1 MCFADGSD
9 GRSRRLAANDEAARE
24 ADSLPSEA
32 LEPTLTMTPRIRFFG
47 HVLTCAALGC
57 SAPSCSKKDA
67 HVDHGAAPPPIQS
80 STPGACANGGGTVK
94 DAASAGFFPRVAAG
108 YCLDP
113 NSDARA
119 FGENAPNSLDAVCTE
134 LFDGECEVYKGFGLR
149 RVVTLRYIDG
159 KGSPGAVNVNLSRF
173 ASAEG
178 AYGFF
183 TKRVVADADPA
194 EAAPAAL
201 DAGGAGALGSG
212 IAYVWR
218 ADMVAELSYTNELEP
233 PDQLKAS
240 AQQALPPIARAMG
253 AALPG
258 DAHLPKAVGV
268 LPSEQRLPMGIS
280 YAAKDMLGIAGTGP
294 GALGFYRAGGE
305 RYRVFALTRADE
317 DSAKDVLKTLRKVDG
332 AKGLKDTGVD
342 AISFS
347 TRDEESSPLVGWVV
361 GRKGSTVVGVGDEV
375 FVLRGKADS
384 QAARVPETKKL
395 ERVKAI
401 LADAK

>member
-1 MCFADGSD
+1 M
-9 GRSRRLAANDEAARE
+9 
-24 ADSLPSEA
+24 
-32 LEPTLTMTPRIRFFG
+32 TLRIRSLARAATLA
-47 HVLTCAALGC
+47 VLACHAVACQKERTADRG
-57 SAPSCSKKDA
+57 
-67 HVDHGAAPPPIQS
+67 APPPPIAS
-80 STPGACANGGGTVK
+80 SKPGACASGGGTVK
-94 DAASAGFFPRVAAG
+94 DSASAAFFPRVAAD
-108 YCLDP
+108 YCVDP
-113 NSDARA
+113 NSEARA
-119 FGENAPNSLDAVCTE
+119 FGESAPNSLDAVCTE
-134 LFDGECEVYKGFGLR
+134 LFDGECEVYKSFGLR

-194 EAAPAAL
+194 ETVPATL
-201 DAGGAGALGSG
+201 EAGGAGALGSG

-240 AQQALPPIARAMG
+240 AQRVLPPIAKAMG
-253 AALPG
+253 DALPG
-258 DAHLPKAVGV
+258 DAHLPRAVSL
-268 LPSEQRLPMGIS
+268 LPTANRLPMGVS
-280 YAAKDMLGIAGTGP
+280 YAAKDLLGIAGTGP
-294 GALGFYRAGGE
+294 GALGFYREGAE
-305 RYRVFALTRADE
+305 RYRVFSLTRVDE
-317 DSAKDVLKTLRKVDG
+317 DSAKDVLKTLRKMDG
-332 AKGLKDTGVD
+332 AKALKDTGVD

-347 TRDEESSPLVGWVV
+347 MRDDESSPLVGWVV
-361 GRKGSTVVGVGDEV
+361 GRKGSAVVGVGDEL

-384 QAARVPETKKL
+384 QAARIPEAKKL

>member
-1 MCFADGSD
+1 MTLS
-9 GRSRRLAANDEAARE
+9 SRFY
-24 ADSLPSEA
+24 SA
-32 LEPTLTMTPRIRFFG
+32 LL
-47 HVLTCAALGC
+47 CASIASGAIAC
-57 SAPSCSKKDA
+57 QKDRT
-67 HVDHGAAPPPIQS
+67 VDHGAPPPPIAS
-80 STPGACANGGGTVK
+80 SKPGACASGGGTVK
-94 DAASAGFFPRVAAG
+94 DSVSAAFFPRSAAD

-113 NSDARA
+113 NGEARA

-134 LFDGECEVYKGFGLR
+134 LFDGECEVYKSFGLR

-173 ASAEG
+173 ASIEG

-194 EAAPAAL
+194 ETAPAAL

-233 PDQLKAS
+233 PDQLRAS
-240 AQQALPPIARAMG
+240 ATRVLPPIAKAMG
-253 AALPG
+253 ESLPG
-258 DAHLPKAVGV
+258 DKQLPKAVSV
-268 LPSEQRLPMGIS
+268 LPSEHRLPMGLS
-280 YAAKDMLGIAGTGP
+280 YAAKDVLGIGGTGP
-294 GALGFYRAGGE
+294 GAVGFYRDGSE

-317 DSAKDVLKTLRKVDG
+317 DSAKDVLKTLHKVDG
-332 AKGLKDTGVD
+332 AKSLKDTGVD

-347 TRDEESSPLVGWVV
+347 AREEETSPLVGWVV
-361 GRKGSTVVGVGDEV
+361 GRRGSTVVGVGDEV
-375 FVLRGKADS
+375 FVLRGKPES
-384 QAARVPETKKL
+384 QAARIPEAKKL

-401 LADAK
+401 LATVK

>member
-1 MCFADGSD
+1 M
-9 GRSRRLAANDEAARE
+9 
-24 ADSLPSEA
+24 
-32 LEPTLTMTPRIRFFG
+32 
-47 HVLTCAALGC
+47 
-57 SAPSCSKKDA
+57 
-67 HVDHGAAPPPIQS
+67 
-80 STPGACANGGGTVK
+80 
-94 DAASAGFFPRVAAG
+94 
-108 YCLDP
+108 
-113 NSDARA
+113 
-119 FGENAPNSLDAVCTE
+119 
-134 LFDGECEVYKGFGLR
+134 YKSYGLR

-194 EAAPAAL
+194 DTVPAAL

-240 AQQALPPIARAMG
+240 AERVLPPIAIAMG
-253 AALPG
+253 NALPG
-258 DAHLPKAVGV
+258 DRRVPAAVSV
-268 LPSEQRLPMGIS
+268 LPTEHRLAMGVS
-280 YAAKDMLGIAGTGP
+280 YAAKDVLGIAGTGP
-294 GALGFYRAGGE
+294 GATGFYRAGNE
-305 RYRVFALTRADE
+305 RYRVFSLVRPDE

-332 AKGLKDTGVD
+332 AKALKDTGVD
-342 AISFS
+342 AIAFS
-347 TRDEESSPLVGWVV
+347 VREEDSSPQVGWVV

-375 FVLRGKADS
+375 FVLRGKPEA
-384 QAARVPETKKL
+384 QAERVPEAKKL

-401 LADAK
+401 LSLVKP

>member
-1 MCFADGSD
+1 MTPSIRFVGSAVT
-9 GRSRRLAANDEAARE
+9 LAALVCSVSSCQKEHAAER
-24 ADSLPSEA
+24 
-32 LEPTLTMTPRIRFFG
+32 G
-47 HVLTCAALGC
+47 
-57 SAPSCSKKDA
+57 
-67 HVDHGAAPPPIQS
+67 APPPPIAS
-80 STPGACANGGGTVK
+80 SKPGACASGGGTVK
-94 DAASAGFFPRVAAG
+94 DTVSAAFFPRTAAD

-113 NSDARA
+113 NSEARA

-134 LFDGECEVYKGFGLR
+134 LFDGECEVYKSFGLR

-194 EAAPAAL
+194 ETVPAAL

-240 AQQALPPIARAMG
+240 AQKALPPIAKAMG
-253 AALPG
+253 EALPG
-258 DAHLPKAVGV
+258 DAHLPKAVSL
-268 LPSEQRLPMGIS
+268 LPTEHRLPMGIS
-280 YAAKDMLGIAGTGP
+280 YSAKDVLGIAGTGP
-294 GALGFYRAGGE
+294 GALGFYRDGSE
-305 RYRVFALTRADE
+305 RYRVFSLTRADE
-317 DSAKDVLKTLRKVDG
+317 DSAKDVLKTLRKMDG

-342 AISFS
+342 AIVFS
-347 TRDEESSPLVGWVV
+347 MRDEESSPLVGWVV

-384 QAARVPETKKL
+384 QAARIPDAKKL
-395 ERVKAI
+395 DRVKAI
-401 LADAK
+401 LSDVK

>member
-1 MCFADGSD
+1 M
-9 GRSRRLAANDEAARE
+9 
-24 ADSLPSEA
+24 
-32 LEPTLTMTPRIRFFG
+32 TTTPRLLSRALSLS
-47 HVLTCAALGC
+47 VLLVGMTGC
-57 SAPSCSKKDA
+57 SKERAPER
-67 HVDHGAAPPPIQS
+67 GAAPPPIAS
-80 STPGACANGGGTVK
+80 SKPGACTGGGGTVK
-94 DAASAGFFPRVAAG
+94 DTLSAAFFPRTAG
-108 YCLDP
+108 DYCLDP
-113 NSDARA
+113 NGEARA
-119 FGENAPNSLDAVCTE
+119 FGENAPSSLDAVCTE
-134 LFDGECEVYKGFGLR
+134 LFDGECEVYKSFGLR

-194 EAAPAAL
+194 ETVPASL
-201 DAGGAGALGSG
+201 DAGGSGALGSG

-218 ADMVAELSYTNELEP
+218 TDMVAELSYTNELEP

-240 AQQALPPIARAMG
+240 AGRLLPPIAKAMG
-253 AALPG
+253 DQMPG
-258 DAHLPKAVGV
+258 DAHLPKAVTL
-268 LPSEQRLPMGIS
+268 LPAEHRLPMGIS
-280 YAAKDMLGIAGTGP
+280 YASKDLLSIAGTGP
-294 GALGFYRAGGE
+294 GAVGFYKDGDE
-305 RYRVFALTRADE
+305 RSRVFTLTRADE

-347 TRDEESSPLVGWVV
+347 VRDEESSPLVGWVV

-375 FVLRGKADS
+375 FALRGKADAA
-384 QAARVPETKKL
+384 AARIPEAKKL

-401 LADAK
+401 LAAVK

>member
-1 MCFADGSD
+1 MFKLSRPGS
-9 GRSRRLAANDEAARE
+9 
-24 ADSLPSEA
+24 
-32 LEPTLTMTPRIRFFG
+32 F
-47 HVLTCAALGC
+47 ALGLLF
-57 SAPSCSKKDA
+57 AAQTLSCKNKDA
-67 HVDHGAAPPPIQS
+67 PVDHGAAPPPIES
-80 STPGACANGGGTVK
+80 SKPGACAAGGGTVK
-94 DAASAGFFPRVAAG
+94 DATSAAFFPRTAG
-108 YCLDP
+108 DYCIDP
-113 NSDARA
+113 NSEARA

-134 LFDGECEVYKGFGLR
+134 LFDGECEIYKGYGLR

-173 ASAEG
+173 ATVEG

-194 EAAPAAL
+194 DSVPAAL

-240 AQQALPPIARAMG
+240 AERVLPSIAIAIG
-253 AALPG
+253 NALPG
-258 DAHLPKAVGV
+258 DKHPPSAVGI
-268 LPSEQRLPMGIS
+268 LPTEQRLPMGIS
-280 YAAKDMLGIAGTGP
+280 FASKDVLGIAGTGP
-294 GALGFYRAGGE
+294 GAIGFYRAGSE
-305 RYRVFALTRADE
+305 RYRIFSLVRPDE

-332 AKGLKDTGVD
+332 AKALKDTGVD

-347 TRDEESSPLVGWVV
+347 LREEESSPLVGWVV
-361 GRKGSTVVGVGDEV
+361 GRKGGTVVGVGDEV
-375 FVLRGKADS
+375 FVLRGKSEAD
-384 QAARVPETKKL
+384 AARIPEAKKL

-401 LADAK
+401 LSQTKTVGTGSGASDKP